1 MKTSWRSASL
11 VASAAAVLA
20 LTTACGQDSP
30 PAASQ
35 NVGATAAAGDY
46 GSIGAGSGTGGT
58 TATGQPA
65 APSPS
70 SPSSPAGKLS
80 VSTAEKVG
88 KVVTDSLGL
97 TLYRFDQDTAEPPK
111 TNCDGDCAKTW
122 PPVPADDAEAGEG
135 IDKALLGS
143 VTRADGTKQLTVGG
157 WPAYR
162 YAKDVN
168 AGDVKGQGVGGKW
181 YALAPDGKKA
191 QGGGADAGGEVVQ
204 AGLSTRKDPK
214 LGEIVVDKN
223 GMTVY
228 RFKKDEAW
236 PKPVSNCSG
245 ACLEKWPLVEPVDF
259 ADTKGIQKKGY
270 MTFERTDGQGAQQ
283 TINCSPIYTFAGDK
297 APGDTNGQGVGGTWY
312 AVRPD
317 GKLVGASE

>member
-35 NVGATAAAGDY
+35 NVGATAAPGDY
-46 GSIGAGSGTGGT
+46 GSIGSGTNGAAGT
-58 TATGQPA
+58 PSQPA
-65 APSPS
+65 APSAL
-70 SPSSPAGKLS
+70 SPSNPAGKLS
-80 VSTAEKVG
+80 VSTAEIG

-97 TLYRFDQDTAEPPK
+97 TLYRFDQDTDQPPK
-111 TNCDGDCAKTW
+111 SNCDGDCAKTW

-135 IDKALLGS
+135 IDKSLLGS

-181 YALAPDGKKA
+181 YALAPDGKKVQEGA
-191 QGGGADAGGEVVQ
+191 GGAGGAGNAEDL
-204 AGLSTRKDPK
+204 GLSTRKDPK
-214 LGEIVVDKN
+214 LGEIVVDRN

-236 PKPVSNCSG
+236 PKPVSNCLG
-245 ACLEKWPLVEPVDF
+245 ACLEKWPIVEPVDF

-270 MTFERTDGQGAQQ
+270 MVFERTDGKGRQQ